1 VLRFI
6 IRYST
11 IVVPIFLLILF
22 NKSEE
27 KGKSGSM
34 NRAEVMIENA
44 HLYSNIVDGKKV
56 ELFAKSGEHKD
67 KIIIISGVEGTIS
80 DINDK
85 AVLMIKT
92 PTGEFNMQ
100 DKILKITREVE
111 VTAFRGINRDVKIT
125 SKDIEFNT
133 GKRMINFKSDLSME
147 NDKFS
152 FVAKSG
158 EYDMNSMSIKLKNLT
173 IKQK

>member
-1 VLRFI
+1 MLRFI

-11 IVVPIFLLILF
+11 IVVPIFLLLLF
-22 NKSEE
+22 NKRDE
-27 KGKSGSM
+27 KEKSGSM
-34 NRAEVMIENA
+34 NKAEVMIENA

-67 KIIIISGVEGTIS
+67 KIILISGVEGTIS

-85 AVLMIKT
+85 TVLKIKT

-100 DKILKITREVE
+100 DKILKIRRKVE
-111 VTAFRGINRDVKIT
+111 VMAFGEINRDVEIT
-125 SKDIEFNT
+125 SQDIEFNT
-133 GKRMINFKSDLSME
+133 GKRMINFKSDLSIE

-158 EYDMNSMSIKLKNLT
+158 EYDMNSMSIRLKNLI

>member
-1 VLRFI
+1 M
-6 IRYST
+6 
-11 IVVPIFLLILF
+11 
-22 NKSEE
+22 NK
-27 KGKSGSM
+27 
-34 NRAEVMIENA
+34 AEVMIENA

-67 KIIIISGVEGTIS
+67 KIILISGVEGTIS

-85 AVLMIKT
+85 TVLKIKT

-100 DKILKITREVE
+100 DKILKIRRKVE
-111 VTAFRGINRDVKIT
+111 VMAFGEINRDVEIT
-125 SKDIEFNT
+125 SQDIEFNT
-133 GKRMINFKSDLSME
+133 GKRMINFKSDLSIE

-158 EYDMNSMSIKLKNLT
+158 EYDMNSMSIRLKNLI